1 MPTRPNTLLDLK
13 IDPKDDLTLAKKRK
27 KIKPAVKR
35 QIVEEAGNKCAN
47 PGCTNWRVHIHHIEH
62 WAVYESND
70 KKILIAVCP
79 ACHDAIHHGTL
90 EIPDEVL
97 YTWKHIKRTKIPEI
111 SHLYVEPGEEIKLLT
126 GTIAVSTT
134 NQEVI
139 VFQLSQN
146 NSLKF
151 RILDEDIM
159 MLNLKI
165 ADTNGKEVLRV
176 VDNHVRSK
184 PSTDIIFLQVPGHIQ
199 VNVPVNEN
207 FIPQDVL
214 NKMQIQEKDYGATGS
229 VIALDL
235 EVLKPG
241 LVSVQGL
248 WVEDNKAVIITKER
262 LSFIKPEL
270 EQPLSMIG
278 DGEGSVLKYA
288 GPITTAMFGFEKDQ
302 PALKI

>member
-1 MPTRPNTLLDLK
+1 MSLDLIRDIK
-13 IDPKDDLTLAKKRK
+13 GFLALAKKRK

-70 KKILIAVCP
+70 QKILIAVCP
-79 ACHDAIHHGTL
+79 TCHDAIHHGRL
-90 EIPDEVL
+90 EIPDETL
-97 YTWKHIKRTKIPEI
+97 YVWKHIKRTKVPEI

-126 GTIAVSTT
+126 GTIAISTT

-139 VFQLSQN
+139 VFQLSAN

-184 PSTDIIFLQVPGHIQ
+184 PSNDIEFTQVPGHIR
-199 VNVPVNEN
+199 VNVPTTEQ
-207 FIPQDVL
+207 FIPLDVFE
-214 NKMQIQEKDYGATGS
+214 KMQIQEKDYGASGS

-248 WVEDNKAVIITKER
+248 WVENYKAVIITKER
-262 LSFIKPEL
+262 LSFIKPDL
-270 EQPLSMIG
+270 QQPVSMVCSGQQIP
-278 DGEGSVLKYA
+278 DTLLRTSS
-288 GPITTAMFGFEKDQ
+288 
-302 PALKI
+302 

>member
-1 MPTRPNTLLDLK
+1 M
-13 IDPKDDLTLAKKRK
+13 AKKRK
-27 KIKPAVKR
+27 KTKPAVKR
-35 QIVEEAGNKCAN
+35 QIVEEVGNKCAN

-79 ACHDAIHHGTL
+79 TCHDSIHHGGL
-90 EIPDEVL
+90 EIPDETL
-97 YTWKHIKRTKIPEI
+97 YVWKHIKRTKLPEI
-111 SHLYVEPGEEIKLLT
+111 SNLFVEPGEETKLLT
-126 GTIAVSTT
+126 GSIAISTT

-165 ADTNGKEVLRV
+165 ADTEGKELLRV
-176 VDNHVRSK
+176 VDNIVRSK
-184 PSTDIIFLQVPGHIQ
+184 PSTDIEFLQVPGHIK
-199 VNVPVNEN
+199 VNVPASEM
-207 FIPQDVL
+207 FIPSDVL
-214 NKMQIQEKDYGATGS
+214 KKMQIQEKDYGTSGS

-248 WVEDNKAVIITKER
+248 WVEDNRAVVITKER

-278 DGEGSVLKYA
+278 DGESSVLKYT

-302 PALKI
+302 PA

>member
-1 MPTRPNTLLDLK
+1 M
-13 IDPKDDLTLAKKRK
+13 AKKRK

-62 WAVYESND
+62 WAIYESND
-70 KKILIAVCP
+70 QKILIAVCP
-79 ACHDAIHHGTL
+79 ACHDAIHHGRL
-90 EIPDEVL
+90 EIPDEAL
-97 YTWKHIKRTKIPEI
+97 YVWKYIKRTKVPEI
-111 SHLYVEPGEEIKLLT
+111 SHLYIEPGEEIKLLT
-126 GTIAVSTT
+126 GTIAVTTT

-139 VFQLSQN
+139 VFQLSPN

-159 MLNLKI
+159 MLNLKL

-176 VDNHVRSK
+176 VDNHLRSK
-184 PSTDIIFLQVPGHIQ
+184 PSSDIEFLQVPGHLR
-199 VNVPVNEN
+199 VSVPATEQY
-207 FIPQDVL
+207 IPLDVL
-214 NKMQIQEKDYGATGS
+214 QKMQTQEKDYGTDGS

-248 WVEDNKAVIITKER
+248 WIENNKAVIITKER
-262 LSFIKPEL
+262 LSFIKPDL
-270 EQPLSMIG
+270 KQPLSMVG

-288 GPITTAMFGFEKDQ
+288 GPITAAMFGFEEENST
-302 PALKI
+302 LKI